1 MQQTSGT
8 PFAAASTPVSASAPP
23 PGVDAIHLRHA
34 GAILAAVTAVGGCLR
49 FYQISRN
56 GFWLDEAF
64 SVWMA
69 AHPAPALF
77 DWLTRID
84 QHPPL
89 YYLFLHFWLQA
100 GDEAGYVRALSA
112 VLSTLTIPVL
122 FLIARRIAGLRAGI
136 IAATI
141 LALSPFHVRFAQE
154 ARMYALLM
162 LNASLATL
170 ALTYLLTDA
179 RAATLPIGR
188 ELIGFVRARRSAAR
202 PPALRP
208 AGVAIDG
215 AWLAYMLF
223 TAATVLTHN
232 TATFYPLATNLFVLG
247 FIFFRR
253 KAGDTERTAVGDVR
267 AFAPPSLGNWLWAQ
281 AGAFLF
287 WCPWALPAVV
297 QSIGVYNQFWISA
310 PTIGA
315 VGSAASAL
323 LNDFLPQ
330 SLDDLGIVW
339 LGLGG
344 LLILGAVYL
353 RKQPSVLVF
362 LLVLL
367 LTPVLGEL
375 IVSLRRPI
383 FYDRTLIWTTIPLY
397 LLLAFGLLQLR
408 FKILMVGALA
418 LLCAVN
424 LLSLQ
429 NYYQNFTKEQW
440 REAAASVAVQ
450 VQDDDLILF
459 NATWVQIPFD
469 YYFRHFDRPVVKHGA
484 PVDLFDRGVLEPKMA
499 ASDLPRLQSL
509 VNDRRR
515 VWLVYSHDWYTDPQR
530 LIPDALEEEFDLVAT
545 QTFYGLQIL
554 LYERR

>member
-1 MQQTSGT
+1 MPS
-8 PFAAASTPVSASAPP
+8 STVPP
-23 PGVDAIHLRHA
+23 STAVAA
-34 GAILAAVTAVGGCLR
+34 GAQPAALNAANHRPTLYLLAAVTAAGGILR
-49 FYQISRN
+49 FYQIGRN

-89 YYLFLHFWLQA
+89 YYTLLHLWLQA

-112 VLSTLTIPVL
+112 VFSTLTIPVL
-122 FLIARRIAGLRAGI
+122 FLTANRIAGPRAGL
-136 IAATI
+136 IAAVI
-141 LALSPFHVRFAQE
+141 LALAPFHVRFAQE

-162 LNASLATL
+162 LTASLATL
-170 ALTYLLTDA
+170 ALTYLLTDPRRRPSRLA
-179 RAATLPIGR
+179 ANWPGLFAPAAAPLAHGRGCLRAWQRI
-188 ELIGFVRARRSAAR
+188 S
-202 PPALRP
+202 
-208 AGVAIDG
+208 
-215 AWLAYMLF
+215 AWLAYMFF

-232 TATFYPLATNLFVLG
+232 TAIFYPLATNLFVLG
-247 FIFFRR
+247 FVVYRR
-253 KAGDTERTAVGDVR
+253 KAGNTRRNAGDDVR
-267 AFAPPSLGNWLWAQ
+267 AFAPPALGNWLWAQ
-281 AGAFLF
+281 AGTFLV
-287 WCPWALPAVV
+287 WSPWALSAVV

-310 PTIGA
+310 PTSGA
-315 VGSAASAL
+315 VGSAAAAL

-330 SLDDLGIVW
+330 FLDRLGIVW
-339 LGLGG
+339 FGLGG

-353 RKQPSVLVF
+353 RRQPSVLVF

-367 LTPVLGEL
+367 LTPLLGEL

-397 LLLAFGLLQLR
+397 LLLAFGFLQLR
-408 FKILMVGALA
+408 WKPLIYGALA
-418 LLCAVN
+418 LLCAVS

-440 REAAASVAVQ
+440 REAAASVGGQAH
-450 VQDDDLILF
+450 DGDLILF

-469 YYFRHFDRPVVKHGA
+469 YYFRHYDRAVVEHGV

-499 ASDLPRLQSL
+499 ESDLPRLQAL

-530 LIPDALEEEFDLVAT
+530 MIPAALEEEFDLVAT

-554 LYERR
+554 LYERH